1 MNGEQEVTLSFSTLL
16 FCATI
21 KLFTTIVNSN
31 IDYHYLPSGFFL
43 LIIIM
48 ICNPLNFKHTRRV
61 VSDFSI

>member
-31 IDYHYLPSGFFL
+31 IDYHYLPSGFFSSYYHND
-43 LIIIM
+43 M
-48 ICNPLNFKHTRRV
+48 QPAEF
-61 VSDFSI
+61 

>member
-31 IDYHYLPSGFFL
+31 IDYHYLPSGFFFFL
-43 LIIIM
+43 L
-48 ICNPLNFKHTRRV
+48 
-61 VSDFSI
+61 S